1 MPAVFSRRTFRLTAL
16 LGGLGLAASVL
27 ACPSGQQQ
35 VCAVVCFCAPISQ
48 ADIEVLYE
56 DVSQMAASGL
66 EQWLLQSRE
75 AAAASGTQPIPLHI
89 RAQLEPYYDIGV
101 LDAARYKVGDGEALN
116 AANALLQNPD
126 VQAVTLIDII
136 VFRNA
141 ADAQDNVAL
150 WAHELLHVQQYQQWG
165 VEGFAA
171 RYTRNFDAVEA
182 PAYAI
187 QAEVG
192 KALKLAPGA
201 TLAAHP
207 AH

>member
-1 MPAVFSRRTFRLTAL
+1 MPAVFSPRTFRLSAL

-35 VCAVVCFCAPISQ
+35 VCTLVCFCAPISQ
-48 ADIEVLYE
+48 ADIEVLYQ
-56 DVSQMAASGL
+56 DVSQMAVSGL

-75 AAAASGTQPIPLHI
+75 SAAAGGTQPIPLHI

-101 LDAARYKVGDGEALN
+101 LDAARYKVGDGETLG
-116 AANALLQNPD
+116 AANTMLQNPD

-165 VEGFAA
+165 VGEFAR
-171 RYTRNFDAVEA
+171 RYTRDHDAIEA
-182 PAYAI
+182 PAYQRQI
-187 QAEVG
+187 EVAR
-192 KALKLAPGA
+192 ALRTQVAQGG
-201 TLAAHP
+201 P
-207 AH
+207 AR

>member
-1 MPAVFSRRTFRLTAL
+1 MPAVFSRRTLRLTAL

-165 VEGFAA
+165 VREFAR
-171 RYTRNFDAVEA
+171 RYTRDHDAIEA
-182 PAYAI
+182 PAYQLQI
-187 QAEVG
+187 EVAR
-192 KALKLAPGA
+192 ALRAQVA
-201 TLAAHP
+201 QNRP
-207 AH
+207 AR

>member
-35 VCAVVCFCAPISQ
+35 VCTLVCFCAPISQ
-48 ADIEVLYE
+48 ADIEVLYQ
-56 DVSQMAASGL
+56 DVSRMAASGL
-66 EQWLLQSRE
+66 EQWLRQSRDS
-75 AAAASGTQPIPLHI
+75 AAAGGTQPIPLHI

-101 LDAARYKVGDGEALN
+101 LDAARYKVGDGETLG
-116 AANALLQNPD
+116 AANTMLQNPD

-165 VEGFAA
+165 VGEFAR
-171 RYTRNFDAVEA
+171 RYTRDHDAIEA
-182 PAYAI
+182 PAYRRQI
-187 QAEVG
+187 EVARVLRTQVAQG
-192 KALKLAPGA
+192 G
-201 TLAAHP
+201 P
-207 AH
+207 AR

>member
-1 MPAVFSRRTFRLTAL
+1 MPVVFSRRTFRLAAL

-48 ADIEVLYE
+48 ADIGTLYE

-66 EQWLLQSRE
+66 EQWLLQSRDS
-75 AAAASGTQPIPLHI
+75 AAASGTQPIPLHI

-101 LDAARYKVGDGEALN
+101 LDAARYKVGDNQALN
-116 AANALLQNPD
+116 AANTMLQNPD
-126 VQAVTLIDII
+126 VQAVTLVDII
-136 VFRNA
+136 VFRHA

-165 VEGFAA
+165 VREFAR
-171 RYTRNFDAVEA
+171 RYTRDHDAIEA
-182 PAYAI
+182 PAYKL
-187 QAEVG
+187 QTEVAR
-192 KALKLAPGA
+192 ALRTQVAQNGA
-201 TLAAHP
+201 AR
-207 AH
+207 

>member
-1 MPAVFSRRTFRLTAL
+1 MPSVFSRRTFRLTAL
-16 LGGLGLAASVL
+16 LGGLSLAASVL

-35 VCAVVCFCAPISQ
+35 VCTVVCFCAPFSQ
-48 ADIEVLYE
+48 ADIGVLYE

-75 AAAASGTQPIPLHI
+75 TVAASGTHPIPLHI
-89 RAQLEPYYDIGV
+89 RAQLEPYYGIGV
-101 LDAARYKVGDGEALN
+101 LDAARYKVGDSETLS
-116 AANALLQNPD
+116 AANTLLHNPD

-165 VEGFAA
+165 VREFAR
-171 RYTRNFDAVEA
+171 RYTRDHNAIEA
-182 PAYAI
+182 PAYKLQI
-187 QAEVG
+187 EVER
-192 KALKLAPGA
+192 ALRNQLISNTKQR
-201 TLAAHP
+201 
-207 AH
+207 

>member
-1 MPAVFSRRTFRLTAL
+1 MPAVFSRRTWRWAAL

-48 ADIEVLYE
+48 ADIDVLYQ

-75 AAAASGTQPIPLHI
+75 SAAAGGTQPIPLHI

-101 LDAARYKVGDGEALN
+101 LDAARYKVGDGEALG
-116 AANALLQNPD
+116 AANTMLQNPD
-126 VQAVTLIDII
+126 VQAVTLVDII
-136 VFRNA
+136 VFRHA
-141 ADAQDNVAL
+141 EDAQDNVAL

-165 VEGFAA
+165 VREFAR
-171 RYTRNFDAVEA
+171 RYTRDHDAIEA
-182 PAYAI
+182 PAYQRQI
-187 QAEVG
+187 EVAR
-192 KALKLAPGA
+192 ALRAQVA
-201 TLAAHP
+201 QSEP
-207 AH
+207 AR

>member
-1 MPAVFSRRTFRLTAL
+1 MSLRVPFRLCPSLLLCLAL
-16 LGGLGLAASVL
+16 GAAPGASAATPATGQADDLFTLLDNVTRMASSGLANWL
-27 ACPSGQQQ
+27 ALSRDS
-35 VCAVVCFCAPISQ
+35 AV
-48 ADIEVLYE
+48 
-56 DVSQMAASGL
+56 ASGV
-66 EQWLLQSRE
+66 E
-75 AAAASGTQPIPLHI
+75 PIPLHI
-89 RAQLEPYYDIGV
+89 RAQLERWYDFQV
-101 LDAARYKVGDGEALN
+101 LDAARYQVGNTQQLD
-116 AANALLQNPD
+116 AASAFLQNPD
-126 VQAVTLIDII
+126 VNAVTLVDVI
-136 VFRNA
+136 VFRTA
-141 ADAQDNVAL
+141 EDARDNVAL
-150 WAHELLHVQQYQQWG
+150 WAHELKHVQQYQQWG